1 MRRYITLAVSLLFV
15 YTATAWNKF
24 GQQSIATLAEQNL
37 TESAKAQTTQI
48 LGGSLSSAAWW
59 LQSVAKEP
67 EYQHTN
73 SWQFIHLT
81 KELKSTTTS
90 TEDGV
95 VQIERCVDILKHRT
109 QHSDSTVVVTLKTLI
124 HLVADMHNL
133 THICI
138 EGVEYSNKNFNFRV
152 SNGFTGPKEVI
163 TKLTWRKFWE
173 SNIVN
178 RHATLSCELLAEDLM
193 VCYGPEKENF
203 SKGDVR
209 HWAADMGSLS
219 APLYKWAVPDYYMT
233 REQHNR
239 LVQLNNKCMAR
250 AGFRLAALLNDIFR

>member
-95 VQIERCVDILKHRT
+95 VQIERCVDILKHRS

-124 HLVADMHNL
+124 HLV
-133 THICI
+133 
-138 EGVEYSNKNFNFRV
+138 
-152 SNGFTGPKEVI
+152 
-163 TKLTWRKFWE
+163 
-173 SNIVN
+173 
-178 RHATLSCELLAEDLM
+178 
-193 VCYGPEKENF
+193 
-203 SKGDVR
+203 
-209 HWAADMGSLS
+209 ADMGSLS

-239 LVQLNNKCMAR
+239 LVQLNDKCMAR